1 MKHQPTLPNS
11 FAQQGAAAVE
21 FAIVLPL
28 LLLVLTG
35 IVEYGRLMWNY
46 DALAKATRDAA
57 RYLSLEKPIN
67 ATAKSTARTM
77 ADNAAA
83 ASGIGDLLP
92 NETDVQ
98 ISCSPADCNAP
109 NTVTV
114 RINYDFTIGG
124 WVPVFGTAVG
134 PEITLSPHTTMPYMR

>member
-1 MKHQPTLPNS
+1 MKHRSTLPNS

-67 ATAKSTARTM
+67 AAAENTARTM
-77 ADNAAA
+77 VDNAAA

-92 NETDVQ
+92 NAEYVP
-98 ISCSPADCNAP
+98 ISCSPDCNAP

-134 PEITLSPHTTMPYMR
+134 PAITLSPHTTMPYMR